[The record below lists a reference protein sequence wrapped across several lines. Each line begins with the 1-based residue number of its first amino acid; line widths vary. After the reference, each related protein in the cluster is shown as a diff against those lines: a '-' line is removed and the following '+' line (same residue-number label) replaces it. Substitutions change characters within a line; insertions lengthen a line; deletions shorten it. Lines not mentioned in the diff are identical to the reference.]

1 MPIPK
6 EIAEDMIGSPTPG
19 DVRVYVGPCTVSAF
33 KGKKIP
39 LDGRRY
45 ACDGRVF
52 LRSGHELRAK
62 FSVDTTDFDF
72 IDLKS
77 LVLFH
82 NSLWYRWDEE
92 ELYNALGIGIP
103 TVLSER
109 VVLAGG
115 ELRTQFAVVRE
126 FRNGRIAAQRNYD
139 CFEPF

>member
-1 MPIPK
+1 MPISN

-19 DVRVYVGPCTVSAF
+19 AVRVYVGPCTVSAF

-77 LVLFH
+77 VVLFH
-82 NSLWYRWDEE
+82 NSLWYRWDDEA
-92 ELYNALGIGIP
+92 LFKALG
-103 TVLSER
+103 T
-109 VVLAGG
+109 
-115 ELRTQFAVVRE
+115 TKD
-126 FRNGRIAAQRNYD
+126 AALPFTWVPDRPLDYHEHGPYPMR
-139 CFEPF
+139 FEGDA